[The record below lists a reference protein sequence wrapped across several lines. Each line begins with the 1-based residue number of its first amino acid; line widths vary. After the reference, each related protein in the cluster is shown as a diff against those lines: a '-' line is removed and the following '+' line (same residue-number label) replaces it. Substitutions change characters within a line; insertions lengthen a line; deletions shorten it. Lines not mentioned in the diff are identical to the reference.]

1 MLNKFIGL
9 VKRVMGM
16 VGTADIK
23 KYFGVDAA
31 VTNEMITAT
40 DLWMDMYSG
49 VSDGVSLQLPS
60 SIASEIARL
69 ATIEMQSE
77 ISGSGRAGYLNEQYQ
92 RIKSMLRV
100 QIEYGC
106 AGGGLALK
114 PYISNNSIQVDFV
127 KANAF
132 VPTAFDN
139 SGRMSG
145 AVFSD
150 KIRIG
155 NTYYTRLESHRLEGD
170 RYTVENKAF
179 RSDTESYI
187 GSEAPLDSVEAWG
200 DIAPEV
206 AISGVSAPLFAY
218 FKVPIANIIDQQSPL
233 GTSVYSRA
241 VDLIREADKQFRRLV
256 WEFESGERAVYVDLA
271 AFKTDPKTHKPKL
284 PDKRLYRTL
293 NVGDD
298 NFFEDWSP
306 AFREASILSG
316 LNKMLQTIE
325 YTCGLAYGT
334 LSDPQNVDKTAEE
347 IRASKQRS
355 YCLISDVQKSLQTAL
370 DALIYAMDVYCTLYN
385 LAPAGRYDVSY
396 EWDDS
401 IIADR
406 QAEFAER
413 MQLVTMRAMQP
424 WELRAWYLGEPEEVA
439 KAAVLADRRDGY
451 PNIYPP
457 EE

>member
-1 MLNKFIGL
+1 M
-9 VKRVMGM
+9 
-16 VGTADIK
+16 
-23 KYFGVDAA
+23 
-31 VTNEMITAT
+31 
-40 DLWMDMYSG
+40 
-49 VSDGVSLQLPS
+49 
-60 SIASEIARL
+60 
-69 ATIEMQSE
+69 
-77 ISGSGRAGYLNEQYQ
+77 
-92 RIKSMLRV
+92 
-100 QIEYGC
+100 
-106 AGGGLALK
+106 
-114 PYISNNSIQVDFV
+114 
-127 KANAF
+127 
-132 VPTAFDN
+132 
-139 SGRMSG
+139 
-145 AVFSD
+145 
-150 KIRIG
+150 
-155 NTYYTRLESHRLEGD
+155 
-170 RYTVENKAF
+170 
-179 RSDTESYI
+179 
-187 GSEAPLDSVEAWG
+187 EAWG